1 MSENKFCPLLSITS
15 EDSLTDCYGELCAW
29 YVPPVL
35 APNGACL
42 VAGHCAIRDLGA
54 LPELARGVKGII

>member
-1 MSENKFCPLLSITS
+1 MNEDKFCPLLSITP

-35 APNGACL
+35 APNGACRI
-42 VAGHCAIRDLGA
+42 AGHCAVRDLSA
-54 LPELARGVKGII
+54 LPELARGVNGIV

>member
-29 YVPPVL
+29 YLPPVC
-35 APNGACL
+35 ASNGKPITE
-42 VAGHCAIRDLGA
+42 GRCAVQALGA
-54 LPELARGVKGII
+54 LPELVKGVRSL